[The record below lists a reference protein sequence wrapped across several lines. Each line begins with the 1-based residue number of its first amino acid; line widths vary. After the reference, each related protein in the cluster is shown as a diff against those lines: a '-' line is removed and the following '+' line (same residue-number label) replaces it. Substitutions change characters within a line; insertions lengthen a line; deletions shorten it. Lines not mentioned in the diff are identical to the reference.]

1 MQAALRKGLVPSD
14 LFCRLT
20 KSKPVALAVSG
31 GSDSMALLR
40 LFAAWPDRPAATV
53 LTVDHGLRP
62 ESADE
67 AGQVAMWCKS
77 AGLSHVTLRWE
88 GAKPATGLQAK
99 ARNARYNLMAGW
111 CREHDVSCL
120 LTAHTMD
127 DQAETVLMRLARTT
141 SFDSLAGIPALG
153 AWQGLEVIRPFL
165 KLRREELRH
174 HLRDLGQDWIDD
186 PSNADRRFERV
197 RIRQALPVLE
207 GLGITTEGLSH
218 LAEAAR
224 EVSDGLRGATE
235 DWVKHHV
242 EVFETGYCEVPLE
255 AFIDQTETLKTRI
268 LGWLIARLGAGTM
281 PEPGELELLAAWV
294 DVGGS
299 RRTLGG
305 ALIGRRKDH
314 LIIGREP
321 GRIAKQVFTISESGL
336 GVWDHRFEVRAAP
349 GSRVTALCDTEGAK
363 TLPRAKSL
371 PAFVQQALPAI
382 TLPGGALCVPHL
394 AVGSGAT
401 AMFQARFPG

>member
-1 MQAALRKGLVPSD
+1 MWSKAAS
-14 LFCRLT
+14 LT
-20 KSKPVALAVSG
+20 H
-31 GSDSMALLR
+31 
-40 LFAAWPDRPAATV
+40 AT
-53 LTVDHGLRP
+53 L
-62 ESADE
+62 
-67 AGQVAMWCKS
+67 C
-77 AGLSHVTLRWE
+77 WE
-88 GAKPATGLQAK
+88 GVKPATGLQAK
-99 ARNARYNLMAGW
+99 ARNARYDLMAGW
-111 CREHDVSCL
+111 CREHGVSCL

-141 SFDSLAGIPALG
+141 SFDSLAGIPAIG
-153 AWQGLEVIRPFL
+153 QWQGLGVIRPLL
-165 KLRREELRH
+165 KLRREGLRH
-174 HLRDLGQDWIDD
+174 YLRELGQDWIDD

-197 RIRQALPVLE
+197 RVRQALPVLE
-207 GLGITTEGLSH
+207 GLGITTEGLSN
-218 LAEAAR
+218 LAAAAR
-224 EVSDGLRGATE
+224 EVTDGLWGATE

-242 EVFETGYCEVPLE
+242 QVFETGYCQVPLE
-255 AFIDQTETLKTRI
+255 PFIDQTEALKTRI
-268 LGWLIARLGAGTM
+268 LGWLIARLGAGTI

-321 GRIAKQVFTISESGL
+321 GRIAEEALTLPESGL
-336 GVWDHRFEVRAAP
+336 GLWDHRFEVRAAP
-349 GSRVTALCDTEGAK
+349 GSRVTALCDTKGAQ

-382 TLPGGALCVPHL
+382 TLPDGALCVPHL
-394 AVGSGAT
+394 EVGSGAT